1 MGWLR
6 RILWIS
12 GSIVLITTFL
22 TLISQVYWEGLG
34 WSGIQLNTYIF
45 WFIFGGI
52 LIGSMFI
59 HDLISYLLLRSH
71 VHQLMDETE
80 QITAEEVAK
89 TLNEPL
95 WRVRPIFR
103 KRDEPGILI
112 VQSGKYMHFNEVF
125 QQKFLAQYSKGQTIG
140 EIAHHFNLSKNEVN
154 LIIEELD
161 YKGVLPEVEIPKE
174 RPKQEQTTKGLR
186 KTVRL
191 RKKRKPSRRK

>member
-6 RILWIS
+6 RLLWIS

-34 WSGIQLNTYIF
+34 WSGIQLNAYIF
-45 WFIFGGI
+45 WFIFGSI

-89 TLNEPL
+89 ILDEPL

-103 KRDEPGILI
+103 KRDEPGIL
-112 VQSGKYMHFNEVF
+112 
-125 QQKFLAQYSKGQTIG
+125 
-140 EIAHHFNLSKNEVN
+140 
-154 LIIEELD
+154 
-161 YKGVLPEVEIPKE
+161 
-174 RPKQEQTTKGLR
+174 
-186 KTVRL
+186 
-191 RKKRKPSRRK
+191 